1 MWDDE
6 KVIKQVKY
14 GWLWWFL
21 SGFSKLKRKKALKW
35 LKWNQFLKI
44 NKDIKQWTN
53 DIGPVSLL
61 LNENESEIYTKF
73 N

>member
-14 GWLWWFL
+14 GWLWWSL
-21 SGFSKLKRKKALKW
+21 KLKRKQALKW

-53 DIGPVSLL
+53 DIGPVSLF